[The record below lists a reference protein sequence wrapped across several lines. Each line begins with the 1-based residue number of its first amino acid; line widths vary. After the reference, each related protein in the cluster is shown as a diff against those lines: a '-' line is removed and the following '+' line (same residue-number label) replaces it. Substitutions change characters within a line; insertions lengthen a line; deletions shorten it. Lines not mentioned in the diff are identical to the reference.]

1 MAEKVI
7 LPLNDESDDLVMR
20 LTAAEARALHL
31 LLSRLTANEMVEKGL
46 SSEQIRLID
55 CVTPICY

>member
-1 MAEKVI
+1 MAEKVF

-46 SSEQIRLID
+46 SSEQVMLID
-55 CVTPICY
+55 CVIPICY